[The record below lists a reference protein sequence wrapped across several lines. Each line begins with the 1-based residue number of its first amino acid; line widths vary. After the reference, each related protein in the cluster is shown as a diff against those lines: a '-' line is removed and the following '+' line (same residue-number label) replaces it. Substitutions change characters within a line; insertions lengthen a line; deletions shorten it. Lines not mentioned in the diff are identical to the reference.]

1 MAIKIEYRFGASVQG
16 GPSVNVKQGPIEVE
30 AYDVVSATL
39 PPESGGTPSDT
50 TVEVQPAG
58 AAGAV
63 LLFVITSDAYG
74 DGVTYDVGTT
84 ETALNGPLLL
94 VGSGAVTLLGA
105 TPPET
110 LTFHNATTNPVQV
123 QVLVGRQA

>member
-1 MAIKIEYRFGASVQG
+1 MAIKIEYRFGASIPG
-16 GPSVNVKQGPIEVE
+16 GPSVNVKQGPIEVG

-39 PPESGGTPSDT
+39 PPEKGGKPSDT

-58 AAGAV
+58 KAGAV
-63 LLFVITSDAYG
+63 LLFVISADTYA
-74 DGVTYDVGTT
+74 DGVTYDVDGKGR
-84 ETALNGPLLL
+84 ALNGPLLL
-94 VGSGAVTLLGA
+94 VGSGAVTLLGP

>member
-1 MAIKIEYRFGASVQG
+1 MKIEYRFGASIQG
-16 GPSVNVKQGPIEVE
+16 GPSVNVKQSPIEVG

-39 PPESGGTPSDT
+39 PPENGGTPSDT

-58 AAGAV
+58 TAGSV
-63 LLFVITSDAYG
+63 LLFVISADTYD
-74 DGVTYDVGTT
+74 DGVTYDVGGTGR
-84 ETALNGPLLL
+84 ALNGPLML